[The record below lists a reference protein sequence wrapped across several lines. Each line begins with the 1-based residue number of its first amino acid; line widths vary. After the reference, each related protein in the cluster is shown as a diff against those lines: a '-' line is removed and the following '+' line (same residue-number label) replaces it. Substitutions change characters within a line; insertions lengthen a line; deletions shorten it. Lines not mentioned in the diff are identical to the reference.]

1 MNPTAL
7 SAYET
12 ILIKEV
18 TGGCGYW
25 LQTTGN
31 KIAQRLQQR
40 RLSRVHQHHAR
51 RFR

>member
-1 MNPTAL
+1 MKPTAL
-7 SAYET
+7 SGYQT

-31 KIAQRLQQR
+31 KISSGFSNGG
-40 RLSRVHQHHAR
+40 LS
-51 RFR
+51 